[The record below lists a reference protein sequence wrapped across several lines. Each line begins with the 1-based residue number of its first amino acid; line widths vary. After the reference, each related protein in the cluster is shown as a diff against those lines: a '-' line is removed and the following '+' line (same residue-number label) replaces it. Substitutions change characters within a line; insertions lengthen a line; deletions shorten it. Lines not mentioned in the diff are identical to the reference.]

1 MPTEPCTRCARL
13 QQNATQARL
22 RAEVLLA
29 VDMLQRRAAIVTDS
43 GHRWWHRRHR
53 HTRLE
58 RGTLLGRQG
67 SCGQALRR
75 QSHRRLR
82 REGMRDHRRPLSAG
96 AAGARRRRRPPPA
109 RGQGRVRRPLIV
121 LVLHLRLKEGAGATW
136 LLARWRRRRRQ
147 QRRRALGRARSM
159 PSRWGWCNCRR
170 RPRRRTWRR
179 EVSGRGPLLSK
190 SRSATSAPP
199 SRSAA
204 TWAFVAP
211 PLIAACLGTGGVGV
225 PGAEDKTLIAGDTSL
240 AAATPSAGSVAH
252 IAASAQRLRTSIA
265 KVALAKPSGSCH
277 KTSGVIFRLSAIQ
290 KPPSPEER
298 SRRTNEGMNA
308 QRNEESMMAQACAN
322 ARRTRKTRQ
331 CANIASCKAR
341 HIKRS
346 TIWQTYEYPETK
358 GMRA

>member
-1 MPTEPCTRCARL
+1 MGKGAFAARSSFSFCTF
-13 QQNATQARL
+13 
-22 RAEVLLA
+22 
-29 VDMLQRRAAIVTDS
+29 
-43 GHRWWHRRHR
+43 
-53 HTRLE
+53 
-58 RGTLLGRQG
+58 G
-67 SCGQALRR
+67 SKR
-75 QSHRRLR
+75 
-82 REGMRDHRRPLSAG
+82 
-96 AAGARRRRRPPPA
+96 
-109 RGQGRVRRPLIV
+109 
-121 LVLHLRLKEGAGATW
+121 
-136 LLARWRRRRRQ
+136 
-147 QRRRALGRARSM
+147 GRARRGSLLGGGGGGG
-159 PSRWGWCNCRR
+159 SNADERWGERDRC
-170 RPRRRTWRR
+170 PPDGDGATVVGGLGDGHGA
-179 EVSGRGPLLSK
+179 EK
-190 SRSATSAPP
+190 SRGAAPLAFEVP
-199 SRSAA
+199 KNHFGAALIGGGGRS

-252 IAASAQRLRTSIA
+252 IAASARRLRTSIA